1 MTLQKYLQDCTLAAS
16 TLLLAV
22 LLLGSAACGGNSTAS
37 TTTTTAPAGSNRAPV
52 VASLSVSPSGMG
64 LQSATL
70 FTFTSQGV
78 SDPDGDALTY
88 AWAST
93 DGATIASGSQSA
105 THAYARSGAFEMRLT
120 VTDARGLS
128 TTVATTVNVGNLSGI
143 WDVTCGDRHPASF
156 PSQFVVSLTQSDA
169 MLSGNISGG
178 GQSQAFPAP
187 PTASDASRVSDP
199 KQVTFGVETAFN
211 VWAGRDGDFYFHMTA
226 DETLTTMTGSSQYC
240 GSASS
245 RRR

>member
-1 MTLQKYLQDCTLAAS
+1 MVLRHYSQNCRLVAPALGVAAI
-16 TLLLAV
+16 LLA
-22 LLLGSAACGGNSTAS
+22 LSACGGNPTAS
-37 TTTTTAPAGSNRAPV
+37 TTTTTTPAGANRPPV

-93 DGATIASGSQSA
+93 DGATIASASQAA
-105 THAYARSGAFEMRLT
+105 THAYARSGAFDMRLT
-120 VTDARGLS
+120 VTDSKGLS
-128 TTVATTVNVGNLSGI
+128 TTVTTTVNVGNLSGT
-143 WDVTCGDRHPASF
+143 WDVTCDSHPASF
-156 PSQFVVSLTQSDA
+156 PSQFVVQLTQSEA
-169 MLSGNISGG
+169 LLSGTISGG

-187 PTASDASRVSDP
+187 PTASDASLVSDP
-199 KQVTFGVETAFN
+199 KHVIFGVETAFN

>member
-1 MTLQKYLQDCTLAAS
+1 MVVQKYSQDGRLVTL
-16 TLLLAV
+16 TLVVALLV
-22 LLLGSAACGGNSTAS
+22 LGSSACGGNSTGS
-37 TTTTTAPAGSNRAPV
+37 APAAPAAPTGTNRAPV
-52 VASLSVSPSGMG
+52 VANLSVSPSGMG

-88 AWAST
+88 AWVST
-93 DGATIASGSQSA
+93 DGATIASATQST
-105 THAYARSGAFEMRLT
+105 THAYARSGAFDMRLT
-120 VTDARGLS
+120 VTDAKGLS
-128 TTVATTVNVGNLSGI
+128 TTVTTTVNVGNLSGT
-143 WDVTCGDRHPASF
+143 WDVTCDSHPASF
-156 PSQFVVSLTQSDA
+156 PSQFVVSLTQSNA
-169 MLSGNISGG
+169 LLSGTISGG

-187 PTASDASRVSDP
+187 PTAADASVVSDP
-199 KQVTFGVETAFN
+199 KHVVFGVETAFN

-240 GSASS
+240 LSASS

>member
-1 MTLQKYLQDCTLAAS
+1 MLLQNYSQNCRLVAPALGLA
-16 TLLLAV
+16 AV
-22 LLLGSAACGGNSTAS
+22 LLALSACGGNPTAS
-37 TTTTTAPAGSNRAPV
+37 TTTTTAPAGANRPPV
-52 VASLSVSPSGMG
+52 VASLSVSHSGMG

-88 AWAST
+88 AWVST
-93 DGATIASGSQSA
+93 DGATIASATQSA
-105 THAYARSGAFEMRLT
+105 THAYARSGSFDMRLT
-120 VTDARGLS
+120 VTDAKGLS
-128 TTVATTVNVGNLSGI
+128 TTVTTTVNVGSLSGT
-143 WDVTCGDRHPASF
+143 WDVTCDDRHPTNF
-156 PSQFVVSLTQSDA
+156 PSQFVVSLTQTEAS
-169 MLSGNISGG
+169 LSGTISGG

-187 PTASDASRVSDP
+187 PTASDASSVSDP
-199 KQVTFGVETAFN
+199 KHVIFGVETAFN
-211 VWAGRDGDFYFHMTA
+211 VWAARDGEFYFHMTA